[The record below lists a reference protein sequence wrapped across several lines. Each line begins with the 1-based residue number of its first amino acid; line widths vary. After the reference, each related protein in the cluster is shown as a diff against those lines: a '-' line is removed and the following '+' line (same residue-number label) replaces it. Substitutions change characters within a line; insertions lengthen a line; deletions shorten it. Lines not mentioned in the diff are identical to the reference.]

1 MSKKVNYETDNKCI
15 DFSNPPEGKCYCPMP
30 INREQIVEWGLDP
43 RYVVTH
49 KFSSTPKLCYMV
61 LCDEKIAR
69 EYVQA
74 EKTDCKKR
82 ERDYRCIITSPITG
96 KPICCPD
103 SKSCI
108 GCPNA
113 TLKNVPKVGG
123 ISYESLI
130 EETGYEKG
138 THDHTSDKALTNIV
152 TDDIL
157 VELSSI
163 NEKLAEIMKLRLEG
177 LEVKEIGEKLGIKKS
192 TLYDDM
198 KKIAAI
204 ARKHLN

>member
-1 MSKKVNYETDNKCI
+1 MKNNVNHETSNKRI
-15 DFSNPPEGKCYCPMP
+15 DFSNPPAGKRYCPMP
-30 INREQIVEWGLDP
+30 INREQIVEWDLDP

-49 KFSSTPKLCYMV
+49 KFSNTPRLCYMV

-69 EYVQA
+69 EYIQA

-82 ERDYRCIITSPITG
+82 ERENRCIITSPITG

-103 SKSCI
+103 SNSCI
-108 GCPNA
+108 GCEYASMENIPR
-113 TLKNVPKVGG
+113 VSG

-138 THDHTSDKALTNIV
+138 THDHTSDDALTNIV
-152 TDDIL
+152 TDEIL
-157 VELSSI
+157 EELSSI
-163 NEKLAEIMKLRLEG
+163 NEKLAEILRLRLKG
-177 LEVKEIGEKLGIKKS
+177 LEIKKIGEKLGIKKT

-204 ARKHLN
+204 ASKHLN

>member
-1 MSKKVNYETDNKCI
+1 MQKKDNQSNKRI
-15 DFSNPPEGKCYCPMP
+15 DFNNPPAGKRYCPIP
-30 INREQIVEWGLDP
+30 INREQIVEWDLDP

-49 KFSSTPKLCYMV
+49 KFSNTPRLCYMV

-69 EYVQA
+69 EYIQA

-82 ERDYRCIITSPITG
+82 ERENRCIITSPITG

-103 SKSCI
+103 SNSCI
-108 GCPNA
+108 GCEYASMENIPR
-113 TLKNVPKVGG
+113 VSG

-138 THDHTSDKALTNIV
+138 THDHTSDDALTNIV
-152 TDDIL
+152 TDEIL
-157 VELSSI
+157 EELSSI
-163 NEKLAEIMKLRLEG
+163 NEKLAEILRLRLKG
-177 LEVKEIGEKLGIKKS
+177 LEIKKIGEKLGIKKT

-204 ARKHLN
+204 ASKHLN

>member
-1 MSKKVNYETDNKCI
+1 
-15 DFSNPPEGKCYCPMP
+15 MP
-30 INREQIVEWGLDP
+30 INREQIIEWRLDP

-49 KFSSTPKLCYMV
+49 KFSNTSRLCYMV
-61 LCDEKIAR
+61 LCDEKIVR

-82 ERDYRCIITSPITG
+82 ERENRCIITSPITG

-103 SKSCI
+103 SKSCS
-108 GCPNA
+108 GCEYA
-113 TLKNVPKVGG
+113 TMENVPKMGA
-123 ISYESLI
+123 ISYESLV

-138 THDHTSDKALTNIV
+138 THDRTSDDALANIV

-157 VELSSI
+157 EELSSI
-163 NEKLAEIMKLRLEG
+163 NEKLAEIFQLRLKG
-177 LEVKEIGEKLGIKKS
+177 LDIKEIGEKLEIKKS

-198 KKIAAI
+198 KKIAKI
-204 ARKHLN
+204 ASKHLN